1 MIRALLAG
9 QKTQTRRVVNPLCRD
24 LPIVSFERW
33 GIEYPKLKLT
43 DWQYERGNPLWISTE
58 TDGTTRQWHCP
69 YGEPGGRLWVRESMR
84 TDSDGTWLY
93 SADNE
98 PVGCDMEDDYLMIA
112 WVMGKQTEHCPSI
125 HMPRWASR
133 ITLDVIG
140 VHVQRLQNISE
151 ADAIAEG
158 IDWAACGHA
167 YASTIGA
174 FADLWDGINAKRGY
188 SFESDPWVWRVEFRK
203 VDQ

>member
-1 MIRALLAG
+1 
-9 QKTQTRRVVNPLCRD
+9 
-24 LPIVSFERW
+24 
-33 GIEYPKLKLT
+33 
-43 DWQYERGNPLWISTE
+43 
-58 TDGTTRQWHCP
+58 
-69 YGEPGGRLWVRESMR
+69 MR

>member
-1 MIRALLAG
+1 
-9 QKTQTRRVVNPLCRD
+9 
-24 LPIVSFERW
+24 
-33 GIEYPKLKLT
+33 
-43 DWQYERGNPLWISTE
+43 
-58 TDGTTRQWHCP
+58 
-69 YGEPGGRLWVRESMR
+69 
-84 TDSDGTWLY
+84 
-93 SADNE
+93 
-98 PVGCDMEDDYLMIA
+98 MEDDYLMIA

-188 SFESDPWVWRVEFRK
+188 SFESDPWVWRVEFRNSLFLLELQILSK
-203 VDQ
+203 LCRTFFEIKLFLSHIRRKSKLSFPLVIFNCFLNQFHSTFSRI